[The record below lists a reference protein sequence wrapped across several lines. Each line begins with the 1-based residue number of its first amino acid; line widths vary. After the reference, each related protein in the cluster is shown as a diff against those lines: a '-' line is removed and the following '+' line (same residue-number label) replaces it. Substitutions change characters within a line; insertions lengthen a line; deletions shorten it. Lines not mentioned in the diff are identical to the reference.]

1 MADRNG
7 IPSRPPILLAAR
19 DIPLIQWCYIGLAT
33 CAYATAAVFP
43 PSLEAGQ
50 GIHELLSYF
59 YYILLALT
67 ALATLIEARSVG
79 PRSYFIA
86 FMIHGLCTLVL
97 APLII
102 QKTGVELLIDGVLI
116 VGICLFNPFPVNCL
130 LAAAANALIL
140 LIRGAALQM
149 NGVPALVMLETEVEY
164 GLFGLTVTGISAF
177 MVFYREKL
185 IDYQRENERLD
196 ALVDRL
202 TRANLGYQEYA
213 KSVEEASTESERKRI
228 TRDIHDIVGYTL
240 TNNITMMEAI
250 TDMMNINPLGVDHLV
265 RLARTNA
272 QEGLTR
278 VRDALHFLRAREI
291 EYPTG
296 LRAVERLV
304 RTFEKATG
312 ARVEFAFTEVSW
324 DFSEDLDYTFYHV
337 IQESLVNSFRHGKAS
352 LIRVFLTRRGG
363 TLELK
368 IGDNGVG
375 ASDFQEGIGLKGMR
389 ERLACFGGT
398 LVTGPIAGGFEV
410 LAMVPVEET

>member
-1 MADRNG
+1 MADLNG
-7 IPSRPPILLAAR
+7 IPSRPALLLAVR
-19 DIPLIQWCYIGLAT
+19 DIPSIQWCYIGLAT
-33 CAYATAAVFP
+33 CAYAIAALFP
-43 PSLEAGQ
+43 PPLEAGQ

-59 YYILLALT
+59 FYIMLALSE
-67 ALATLIEARSVG
+67 LAILVEARSAG
-79 PRSYFIA
+79 PRTYFIA
-86 FMIHGLCTLVL
+86 LMIHGIGTLVL

-102 QKTGVELLIDGVLI
+102 SKPGIELLIDGVLT

-130 LAAAANALIL
+130 LSIAANTLIL
-140 LIRGAALQM
+140 LVRGATLQM
-149 NGVPALVMLETEVEY
+149 NGVTAAAFLETEAIY
-164 GLFGLTVTGISAF
+164 GLFSLAITGISAF
-177 MVFYREKL
+177 MVFYRERL
-185 IDYQRENERLD
+185 IGYQRENERLD

-278 VRDALHFLRAREI
+278 VRDALHSLRAREI

-296 LRAVERLV
+296 LHAVDRLV

-312 ARVEFAFTEVSW
+312 VRVEFAFTDVTW
-324 DFSEDLDYTFYHV
+324 DFPEELDYTFYHIV
-337 IQESLVNSFRHGKAS
+337 QESLVNSFRHGKAS
-352 LIRVFLTRRGG
+352 LIRVFLTRRDG

-375 ASDFQEGIGLKGMR
+375 ASDFSEGIGFKGMR
-389 ERLACFGGT
+389 ERLARFGGT
-398 LVTGPIAGGFEV
+398 LATGPVAGGFEV
-410 LAMVPVEET
+410 LATVPVGAA